1 MEQTN
6 LSYIETTSGDDKA
19 FKYKLIEIIK
29 SEFPLEKKVYFN
41 NIESSNLKKTA
52 EIVHKLKHKIS
63 ILGLVKSFEIAVKYE
78 NNLNN
83 NNTEGKDEF
92 ESILQ
97 LITDFLETL

>member
-1 MEQTN
+1 MEQPN

-52 EIVHKLKHKIS
+52 EIVHKLNIK
-63 ILGLVKSFEIAVKYE
+63 LVF
-78 NNLNN
+78 
-83 NNTEGKDEF
+83 
-92 ESILQ
+92 
-97 LITDFLETL
+97 

>member
-1 MEQTN
+1 MEQPN

-63 ILGLVKSFEIAVKYE
+63 IFGLVKGFEIAVKYE

-92 ESILQ
+92 ESTLQ

>member
-1 MEQTN
+1 MEQPN

-63 ILGLVKSFEIAVKYE
+63 IFGLVKGFEIAVKNE
-78 NNLNN
+78 NNHNN